1 MGLASRYFGKHLD
14 STGVFAVSI
23 GAASIPLRLPLV
35 DRQTLSI
42 LRVDA
47 IFGLPIKGRPCASSD
62 PSSAE
67 SARIDRLV
75 DHVSRSSVPVG
86 LGEHALATC
95 SKGEFPLLLGRIA
108 AALPGL
114 RLLEDLH
121 G

>member
-1 MGLASRYFGKHLD
+1 MDLASRYFGKHFD

-23 GAASIPLRLPLV
+23 SAASIPLRLPLV
-35 DRQTLSI
+35 DRQTLSL

-47 IFGLPIKGRPCASSD
+47 ISGLPIEGRSCAGSD

-67 SARIDRLV
+67 SARIDCLV
-75 DHVSRSSVPVG
+75 DHVSRSSMPFG
-86 LGEHALATC
+86 LGEDALATC
-95 SKGEFPLLLGRIA
+95 PKGEVSLLLGRIA
-108 AALPGL
+108 AALPDL